1 MVVLP
6 GANLC
11 HFSVTITTN
20 RLFDLL
26 SCVFDK
32 QHRDKICKS
41 MKVREASASRFAE
54 ASRTMRTK
62 LENTNSNA
70 PRRKRD

>member
-26 SCVFDK
+26 SCLFDK
-32 QHRDKICKS
+32 QHRDKVSKS

-54 ASRTMRTK
+54 TS
-62 LENTNSNA
+62 
-70 PRRKRD
+70 